1 MSETRQWFSS
11 VQAEIRHDYTA
22 AQKVHRSDIQ
32 RSGHKGESTWGTLLE
47 TWLPSN
53 YEIGLRKY
61 IVGHDDTV
69 DPFETDIIVYEPAY
83 PKSLRSKSEV
93 HSSGVAAAFSVKLT
107 ARTPHFKEIAT
118 WSKSL
123 SQLNKPDLTTVEGQL
138 LPGFP
143 TCFLAHSHALGA
155 NPLDKFSSGIRDA
168 GQVAQHPR
176 ELVDLACIA
185 DVGTLSCMRAAYIP
199 ITQLYPDETD
209 FAMSSYIELSDEH
222 EHGAVAHFIIS
233 LYKLLGRNDPS
244 LKKLANG
251 LAHSTKTGNGQG
263 EQRKWEPERVYDQTF
278 LDSHRNQ
285 LFSDGHPR
293 VF

>member
-1 MSETRQWFSS
+1 MSETRRWFSS
-11 VQAEIRHDYTA
+11 VQEEIRNDYIA

-32 RSGHKGESTWGTLLE
+32 RSGHQGESTWATLLE

-61 IVGHDDTV
+61 IIGHHGSV
-69 DPFETDIIVYEPAY
+69 EPFETDIIVYEPSY
-83 PKSLRSKSEV
+83 PKSLRPKSEV

-107 ARTPHFKEIAT
+107 ARTPHFKEIAN
-118 WSKSL
+118 WSRSL
-123 SQLNKPDLTTVEGQL
+123 SQLSQPDLTTVEGQL

-143 TCFLAHSHALGA
+143 TCFLAHAHALGE

-168 GQVAQHPR
+168 GKVAQHPR

-185 DVGTLSCMRAAYIP
+185 DIGTLYCMRAAYIP
-199 ITQLYPDETD
+199 ITQLDPSEND
-209 FAMSSYIELSDEH
+209 FAMSSYIELSDEY

-263 EQRKWEPERVYDQTF
+263 EQRKWQPERVYDHSF
-278 LDSHRNQ
+278 LESHRNQ
-285 LFSDGHPR
+285 LFSDGRPR
-293 VF
+293 TF